1 MSVADLSSSPDKHS
15 SRQMDKVEQ
24 MERLVM
30 FVFLYLGYLVE
41 WLLLHGRVT
50 TVNHVR
56 KYEMSV

>member
-1 MSVADLSSSPDKHS
+1 MSVADLSSSPDKHL

-24 MERLVM
+24 IERLVM

-41 WLLLHGRVT
+41 WLLLRGRVT

-56 KYEMSV
+56 KYEI